1 MTVNCAKRD
10 ILGIKDMERQDIEA
24 IFRETY
30 AMREILQS
38 RQKSSLLSG
47 TVVVNAFF
55 ENSTRTRISFEVAAK
70 KLGADVI
77 NFSTIGSSVAK
88 GESFEDTLMNLE
100 ALGADAI
107 VIRHSDPDALSTAAR
122 ILDIPVLNGGAGS
135 EEHPSQALLDIFTLG
150 DRLKNLSGRKIVIV
164 GDIRHSRV
172 AKSNLYGLLKFG
184 ARVVFCGPQDL
195 LSQEYKNLGAEVEYD
210 LTAALE
216 NADAVMALRMQFE
229 RQEEDYHRKLDYY
242 RANYQIN
249 SARLRYAKPD
259 LLVMHPGPINRD
271 IEISSEV
278 ADGSQSIILEQVNNG
293 VAIRMSLF
301 KMAMSKFCGRSRH
314 LAAI

>member
-1 MTVNCAKRD
+1 MTLTCAKRD
-10 ILGIKDMERQDIEA
+10 ILGLKDMDRKDIDA
-24 IFRETY
+24 IFHEAY
-30 AMREILQS
+30 SMRDLLRN

-88 GESFEDTLMNLE
+88 GESFEDTLVNLE

-107 VIRHSDPDALSTAAR
+107 VIRHTDPNALSTAAR
-122 ILDIPVLNGGAGS
+122 ILKIPVLNGGAGS
-135 EEHPSQALLDIFTLG
+135 EEHPSQALLDIFTLK
-150 DRLKNLSGRKIVIV
+150 DRFKNLYGRKIVIV

-184 ARVVFCGPQDL
+184 AKVVFCGPPDL
-195 LSQEYKNLGAEVEYD
+195 LSQDYEKLGAEVEYD

-229 RQEEDYHRKLDYY
+229 RQEEDYHKKLDYY

-249 SARLRYAKPD
+249 GERLRYAKPD

-271 IEISSEV
+271 IEITSEV
-278 ADGSQSIILEQVNNG
+278 ADGPQSVILEQVNNG

-301 KMAMSKFCGRSRH
+301 KMAMSNFCDQPRH